1 LHARPEV
8 EVKEEIMKPT
18 VLIIGGP
25 TAVGKTATSIEM
37 AKRHNGEVISADS
50 MQIYKHMDIG
60 SAKPTKEEMGDVPHH
75 LIDFINPKDSYSVSD
90 FQKDAFEKID
100 DVIERGK
107 LPIVVGG
114 TGLYLNALMYEMDFS
129 EAVGDPAFR
138 EEMRKQAIE
147 KGSEYIHDLLK
158 EVDPEAAERI
168 HHRNMK
174 RVIRALEICRV
185 TGGTSKDFAK
195 DPVLNDRYNFVFI
208 ALTGNRKK
216 LYARINKRVDQMFE
230 AGLIEEVKNL
240 KNLGL
245 TDSHQSMKGIGYKEV
260 LAYLD
265 NRYDFDTMVSIIK
278 QSSRRYAKRQLTW
291 LRRYE
296 NLQWFDIDKLG
307 GLTSLLD
314 HIDNYIK
321 QKKA

>member
-1 LHARPEV
+1 MD
-8 EVKEEIMKPT
+8 KKT

-37 AKRHNGEVISADS
+37 AKRFGGEVVSADS

-60 SAKPTKEEMGDVPHH
+60 SAKPTAQEMGDVPHH
-75 LIDFINPKDSYSVSD
+75 LIDFLDPKEAYSVSD

-100 DVIERGK
+100 DILSRGK

-114 TGLYLNALMYEMDFS
+114 TGLYLNALLFKMDFS
-129 EAVGDPAFR
+129 ETVGDPEFR
-138 EEMRKQAIE
+138 EEMRRQAME
-147 KGSEYIHDLLK
+147 KGSEYVHSLLK
-158 EVDPEAAERI
+158 DLDPEAAQRI
-168 HHRNMK
+168 HHNNMK
-174 RVIRALEICRV
+174 RVIRALEICKV
-185 TGGTSKDFAK
+185 TGGTSKDFAT
-195 DPVLNDRYNFVFI
+195 DPVPNDKYNFIFV

-216 LYARINKRVDQMFE
+216 LYARINKRVDIMLE
-230 AGLIEEVKNL
+230 MGLLEEVKNL
-240 KNLGL
+240 KNMGL
-245 TDSHQSMKGIGYKEV
+245 TDCHQSMKGIGYKEV

-265 NRYDFDTMVSIIK
+265 NRYDYDTMVSIIK

-291 LRRYE
+291 LRRYD

-307 GLTSLLD
+307 GLEQLLD

-321 QKKA
+321 EKKA

>member
-1 LHARPEV
+1 MNN
-8 EVKEEIMKPT
+8 K

-37 AKRHNGEVISADS
+37 AKRHKGEIVSADS
-50 MQIYKHMDIG
+50 MQIYKFMDIG
-60 SAKPTKEEMGDVPHH
+60 SAKPTPEEMGDVPHH
-75 LIDFINPKDSYSVSD
+75 LIDFLDPKDKYSVSD
-90 FQKDAFEKID
+90 FQKNAFEKID
-100 DVIERGK
+100 DILSRGK

-114 TGLYLNALMYEMDFS
+114 TGLYLNALLYEMDFS

-138 EEMRKQAIE
+138 EEMRKQAME

-174 RVIRALEICRV
+174 RVIRALEICRL
-185 TGGTSKDFAK
+185 TGGTSKDFAV
-195 DPVLNDRYNFVFI
+195 DPTPNEKYDFI
-208 ALTGNRKK
+208 FTALTGNRKK
-216 LYARINKRVDQMFE
+216 LYARINKRVDLMLEQ
-230 AGLIEEVKNL
+230 GLIDEVKNL
-240 KNLGL
+240 KNMGL
-245 TDSHQSMKGIGYKEV
+245 TDLHQSMKGIGYKEV

-265 NRYDFDTMVSIIK
+265 DRYDYDTMVSIIK

-296 NLQWFDIDKLG
+296 NLEWFDVDKLG
-307 GLTSLLD
+307 GLAPLLD
-314 HIDNYIK
+314 QIDNYIK
-321 QKKA
+321 EKA

>member
-1 LHARPEV
+1 MNN
-8 EVKEEIMKPT
+8 KT

-37 AKRHNGEVISADS
+37 AKRFNGEIVSADS
-50 MQIYKHMDIG
+50 MQIYKYMDIG
-60 SAKPTKEEMGDVPHH
+60 SAKPTKEEMGDIPHH
-75 LIDFINPKDSYSVSD
+75 LIDFVEPSESYSVSD
-90 FQKDAFEKID
+90 FQKAAFEKID
-100 DVIERGK
+100 DILSRGK

-129 EAVGDPAFR
+129 ETVGDPEFR
-138 EEMRKQAIE
+138 EEMRKQAME
-147 KGSEYIHDLLK
+147 KGSEYVHDLLR

-174 RVIRALEICRV
+174 RVIRALEICRL
-185 TGGTSKDFAK
+185 TGGTAKDFAT
-195 DPVLNDRYNFVFI
+195 DPKLNENYNFIFT

-216 LYARINKRVDQMFE
+216 LYARINKRVDIMLEQ
-230 AGLIEEVKNL
+230 GLLDEVKNL
-240 KNLGL
+240 KNMGL
-245 TDSHQSMKGIGYKEV
+245 TDCHQSMKGIGYKEV

-265 NRYDFDTMVSIIK
+265 DKYDFDTMVSIIK

-291 LRRYE
+291 LRRYD

-307 GLTSLLD
+307 GLEALLD
-314 HIDNYIK
+314 QIDNYIK
-321 QKKA
+321 EKKA